1 MEIDVLSVISKL
13 TVILKNKIFLT
24 STLIFLS
31 IVLIKLI
38 LSVINNNGV
47 FVYTLDDPYIH
58 LKMAQNI
65 LEGHYGINMLEPSA
79 PSSSILWPFFLTL
92 LYAVKETVLWPLM
105 VNIIFTILILFYIYK
120 ILLLSYDSTKVK
132 TSFFHLI
139 LLALSIPSFNLSGL
153 IFTGMEHSL
162 QLLFIAIIVYGILQ
176 YETKKKY
183 TQMFIFSL
191 IVAPLVRY
199 ENFAVTL
206 PVLFYLFWNGERKQ
220 ATGAFFIST
229 ITIILFS
236 SFLYMNDLGLLPTS
250 ILVKSSFNNQS
261 GIWGTLGDR
270 LLNVK
275 RNILSWHGGLFL
287 LMVLPIILYFKTK
300 LTNRIFYMMITSIIL
315 HYFAGRFGWYYRYE
329 IYLQLFIIMSLIY
342 YVFQQEIT
350 TPLKYRKKLL
360 ISVFICMS
368 FLNGAPLVNDIYAA
382 RNVYDHHYFMHKFAQ
397 EYYTENIAVSD
408 LGYIS
413 YDNEKYILDFGGLAS
428 KYVFDKNKTSEN
440 NEWLTGLAKKYDV
453 KLAILHRKAF
463 PELPKG
469 WKEIAVLKL
478 SAKKI
483 SVYDDEISFISL
495 DESEEARIRSALE
508 RFNKVEELSQRLY
521 IK

>member
-65 LEGHYGINMLEPSA
+65 LEGHYGVNIQETSA
-79 PSSSILWPFFLTL
+79 PSSSILWPFFLAL
-92 LYAVKETVLWPLM
+92 LYAVKETVLWPLI

-220 ATGAFFIST
+220 ATGAFIIST
-229 ITIILFS
+229 V
-236 SFLYMNDLGLLPTS
+236 S
-250 ILVKSSFNNQS
+250 IML
-261 GIWGTLGDR
+261 IW
-270 LLNVK
+270 
-275 RNILSWHGGLFL
+275 
-287 LMVLPIILYFKTK
+287 TK
-300 LTNRIFYMMITSIIL
+300 
-315 HYFAGRFGWYYRYE
+315 
-329 IYLQLFIIMSLIY
+329 
-342 YVFQQEIT
+342 
-350 TPLKYRKKLL
+350 
-360 ISVFICMS
+360 
-368 FLNGAPLVNDIYAA
+368 
-382 RNVYDHHYFMHKFAQ
+382 
-397 EYYTENIAVSD
+397 
-408 LGYIS
+408 
-413 YDNEKYILDFGGLAS
+413 
-428 KYVFDKNKTSEN
+428 
-440 NEWLTGLAKKYDV
+440 
-453 KLAILHRKAF
+453 
-463 PELPKG
+463 
-469 WKEIAVLKL
+469 
-478 SAKKI
+478 
-483 SVYDDEISFISL
+483 
-495 DESEEARIRSALE
+495 
-508 RFNKVEELSQRLY
+508 
-521 IK
+521 